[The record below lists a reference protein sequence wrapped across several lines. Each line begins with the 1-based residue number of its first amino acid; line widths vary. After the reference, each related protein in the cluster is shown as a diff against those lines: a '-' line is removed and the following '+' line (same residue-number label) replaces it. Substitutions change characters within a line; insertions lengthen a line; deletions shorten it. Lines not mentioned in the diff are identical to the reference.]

1 MTEGTP
7 IPGWGGVDSPKVEW
21 TCEAGTLTIRTRK
34 THTMLRAGQSLR
46 FTPQEVEE
54 FRLLGL
60 DFEGAQTPD
69 DVEQALAAWAQ
80 TLDRDRPA
88 LLEKIVAEMASAKG
102 VRLPARLT
110 VVGAAIPSSGSLRRS

>member
-1 MTEGTP
+1 
-7 IPGWGGVDSPKVEW
+7 
-21 TCEAGTLTIRTRK
+21 
-34 THTMLRAGQSLR
+34 MLRAGKSLR

-54 FRLLGL
+54 LRSLGL

-102 VRLPARLT
+102 VKPPARLT